1 MQPAPST
8 PRNTVPDEETA
19 LETALPQEDQ
29 FPDDAVAHAERSV
42 ASDRA
47 DPDDAALKEREEQ
60 ADQPAQGSGIRDNIQ
75 AVCIALAIAFFIRAF
90 VVQPFKIPSGSML
103 PTLQIGDYI
112 LVNKF
117 IYGVRPPFTNKRLF
131 PLAQPQPGDIIVF
144 KYPVDPKV
152 DFIKRVIAV
161 GGDVVEIRDRKLL
174 VNGKAAPDSH
184 AVFTDPEL
192 RPAAID
198 RRDNFGPETV
208 PPDSLFVM
216 GDNRDNS
223 QDSRYWGYVKT
234 DAVRGKAWRI
244 YWSWDMDLPLFSL
257 DRLRSIRWNRF
268 GHTID
273 NAPKPEPPAP

>member
-1 MQPAPST
+1 MHSSPSPPQHAASGEKST
-8 PRNTVPDEETA
+8 P
-19 LETALPQEDQ
+19 ETALPRDDQTTEDI
-29 FPDDAVAHAERSV
+29 
-42 ASDRA
+42 
-47 DPDDAALKEREEQ
+47 AACEELSEQ
-60 ADQPAQGSGIRDNIQ
+60 DLAANVAQGSGIRDNFQ

-117 IYGVRPPFTNKRLF
+117 IYGVQLPFTDKTLF
-131 PLAQPQPGDIIVF
+131 ALAQPRPGDIIVF
-144 KYPVDPKV
+144 KYPVDPKL

-174 VNGKAAPDSH
+174 VNGTAVSDSH

-192 RPAAID
+192 RPASID

-208 PPDSLFVM
+208 PADSLFVM

-234 DAVRGKAWRI
+234 EAVRGKAWRI
-244 YWSWDMDLPLFSL
+244 YWSWDMGLPFFSL
-257 DRLRSIRWNRF
+257 DRLRSIRWNRL

-273 NAPKPEPPAP
+273 NAPKPESASP